1 MHNIEETII
10 NIIKSILDTSD
21 DIKKDAVIRNLGI
34 DSIVFIQ
41 ILVNI
46 ETQFNIEFP
55 DEMLSINTMNTIDDM
70 VETIRS
76 FIRAGEEESIK

>member
-1 MHNIEETII
+1 MNNIEETII

-21 DIKKDAVIRNLGI
+21 DIKKDGVIRDLGI
-34 DSIVFIQ
+34 NSIVFIQ

-55 DEMLSINTMNTIDDM
+55 DEMLSIDAMNTIDDM
-70 VETIRS
+70 VGIVH
-76 FIRAGEEESIK
+76 GLL